1 MACIVLLLFGGRH
14 MKIGAIEKL
23 DPLDVCVG
31 GLIFYCIISIIGD
44 GRNNAYEIYTWAIS
58 ASS

>member
-1 MACIVLLLFGGRH
+1 